1 MMTSSEWG
9 PNLQVIRAIII
20 TGDGF
25 KKKKTCIHS
34 ELDLNY

>member
-25 KKKKTCIHS
+25 LKKKPVYT